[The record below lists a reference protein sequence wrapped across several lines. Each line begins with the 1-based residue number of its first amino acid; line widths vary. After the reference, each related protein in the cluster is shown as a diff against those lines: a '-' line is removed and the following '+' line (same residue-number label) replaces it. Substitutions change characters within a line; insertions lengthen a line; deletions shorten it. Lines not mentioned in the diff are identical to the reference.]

1 MSALLDGVLDAHG
14 GLQRWRAAETVHGR
28 VRTGGL
34 LLRTRVPGNRFADYR
49 ITVHVQQARTVL
61 DPFPRDGYRGVFESG
76 QVRIESHD
84 GAVISSRAH
93 PRAAFF
99 GRSGLRRNIRWDPLD
114 SVYFAGYA
122 MWNYLTTPY
131 LLTREGVAV
140 EEGAPWQQEGET
152 WRRLIVS
159 FPPDIDTHSPRQ
171 TFYVDASGLLRRH
184 DYVPEVVG
192 HWARAAHYCADP
204 VDVDGFVFVA
214 VVVALAGGLGIAL
227 AHPWRSSG
235 PRTSAP
241 PPPPPADA
249 VELRV
254 LNDGVFVGSSVAP
267 TTIDIF
273 NEPICPPCG
282 SFIRSYASDIDT
294 AVADKQLAV
303 RYHLLNFLDDQ
314 SHSKNYS
321 TRAVA
326 ASYCVAGQNDP
337 KLYASFYSALFG
349 SDFQPQE
356 NAASDRTDAELAHL
370 AQTVG
375 AEPTAISCIKSGA
388 DLGTAQTKATNASE
402 TLAGFNASGTP
413 FVWDGSMVVNYQD
426 PSWLAR
432 LIG

>member
-1 MSALLDGVLDAHG
+1 MG
-14 GLQRWRAAETVHGR
+14 WRAPPWGPPSSPLPR
-28 VRTGGL
+28 S
-34 LLRTRVPGNRFADYR
+34 
-49 ITVHVQQARTVL
+49 ARQPWLWV
-61 DPFPRDGYRGVFESG
+61 
-76 QVRIESHD
+76 
-84 GAVISSRAH
+84 
-93 PRAAFF
+93 
-99 GRSGLRRNIRWDPLD
+99 
-114 SVYFAGYA
+114 
-122 MWNYLTTPY
+122 
-131 LLTREGVAV
+131 GVA
-140 EEGAPWQQEGET
+140 
-152 WRRLIVS
+152 
-159 FPPDIDTHSPRQ
+159 
-171 TFYVDASGLLRRH
+171 
-184 DYVPEVVG
+184 
-192 HWARAAHYCADP
+192 
-204 VDVDGFVFVA
+204 VA